1 MTNDENPF
9 YRSFMALDSWMSTAG
24 FEIVDFIQL
33 SWSAYSSWLEHFRIG
48 GLARIAVDLIDDAL
62 TLGMGVAVIVAVVAI
77 PPFNNTGDIWNQGRQ
92 YAVTFT
98 DQNGEIIGRRGIRQD
113 DAVPIEE
120 IPPHV
125 IHAVLATEDARFYDH
140 FGIDLQGL
148 VRAVVVNAQ
157 ANEVVQ
163 GGSTLTQQ
171 LAKNLF
177 LSPERSLK
185 RKIHEA
191 FLALW
196 IESRLTKDQI
206 LKMYLD
212 RSYLGGGNYGVEA
225 AAQYYFG
232 KSIRDVN
239 LSEAAILGGLF
250 KAPSNYAPHVNAEA
264 AKARANVVL
273 YRMLDVGFISQ
284 AELFE
289 AKQHPAEVVNQAA
302 YYSPDWFLDWAYKE
316 TLDVINEQN
325 LTNEYV
331 IEVKTTIDV
340 GMQKAAQRIIN
351 EKLETEAPAYR
362 ATQAALVAMTPDGAV
377 RAIVGGKDYEASQ
390 FNRATDAL
398 RQPGSSFKPFVYL
411 AALKAGFKPT
421 SIVYDAPVSVG
432 NWTPKNYTLK
442 YAGRTT
448 LTNALAHSYNSVPVH
463 LMLQIGRKAII
474 DTAHECGLKSNL
486 LSIPSLPLGTN
497 EVTLLDITT
506 GYATFAN
513 SGKLAMPHTLL
524 EIRRPTGELLYSR
537 EANAPPPKQ
546 VEPLDKIADLNTM
559 MNQVVVAGTG
569 QRAFLGF
576 TPQAG
581 KTGTNQSY
589 RDAWFI
595 GFTGHLVAGV
605 WFGNDDFKDMKKMTG
620 GTVPA
625 GTWHDFMVEALAGK
639 APVALAGLPVEESH
653 IKLAA
658 ANQKPTG
665 DTAMADEAQP
675 DESAPPAEAGQSAP
689 SDALA
694 AADAALAEGQGD
706 DTDEPQKSDAVGGI
720 LQDMFTLFRQ
730 QPVQKTRQQVERK
743 RVRQAAPQQVVQRQA
758 RPRDGGL
765 FFFDGFGRSSNF
777 SSRFGRR
784 DWTNQ
789 R

>member
-1 MTNDENPF
+1 MMNDDNPF
-9 YRSFMALDSWMSTAG
+9 YRSFMALDSWLSTAG
-24 FEIVDFIQL
+24 FETVDFIQR
-33 SWSAYSSWLEHFRIG
+33 SWSAYSSWLERFRIR
-48 GLARIAVDLIDDAL
+48 GLTRIAVDMVDDAL
-62 TLGMGVAVIVAVVAI
+62 TLGMGVAAVICVVAI

-113 DAVPIEE
+113 DAVPIQE
-120 IPPHV
+120 IPKHV
-125 IHAVLATEDARFYDH
+125 INAVLATEDARFYQH

-148 VRAVVVNAQ
+148 GRAMLVNAQ

-177 LSPERSLK
+177 LSPERSVK
-185 RKIHEA
+185 RKLHEA

-212 RSYLGGGNYGVEA
+212 RSYLGGGAYGVEA

-284 AELFE
+284 GELFE

-302 YYSPDWFLDWAYKE
+302 FYSPDWFLDWAYKE

-325 LTNEYV
+325 LTSEYV
-331 IEVKTTIDV
+331 IEVKSTVDLA
-340 GMQKAAQRIIN
+340 MQKAAQRIVN
-351 EKLETEAPAYR
+351 DKLEKEAPAYK

-421 SIVYDAPVSVG
+421 SVVYDSPVSVG
-432 NWTPKNYTLK
+432 SWTPKNYTLK

-486 LSIPSLPLGTN
+486 LSIASLPLGTN

-513 SGKLAMPHTLL
+513 SGRLAVPHTVL

-537 EANAPPPKQ
+537 EANATTPKQ
-546 VEPLDKIADLNTM
+546 VEPEDKIADLNVM
-559 MNQVVVAGTG
+559 MNQVVLGGTG

-595 GFTGHLVAGV
+595 GFTGQLVAGV
-605 WFGNDDFKDMKKMTG
+605 WFGNDDFKEMKKMTG

-625 GTWHDFMVEALAGK
+625 ATWHDFMVEALAGK
-639 APVALAGLPVEESH
+639 APVALAGLPVTDAH

-658 ANQKPTG
+658 ENKAPVE
-665 DTAMADEAQP
+665 TAMADQP
-675 DESAPPAEAGQSAP
+675 KTDATASTAEGEAPPSGPA
-689 SDALA
+689 DALA
-694 AADAALAEGQGD
+694 AADAALAEGLGD
-706 DTDEPQKSDAVGGI
+706 DNDEPQKSDAGGI

-730 QPVQKTRQQVERK
+730 QPVQKTRQQVER
-743 RVRQAAPQQVVQRQA
+743 RRARQASPQVVQRQPQQRA
-758 RPRDGGL
+758 RDQ
-765 FFFDGFGRSSNF
+765 FFIFNGFGRSSNF
-777 SSRFGRR
+777 SSRFKR
-784 DWTNQ
+784 DWT
-789 R
+789 RER